1 MPVISEANKVLVTGG
16 NGYIAMHW
24 LPNVHKV
31 FAEHREKLELV
42 VVPDL
47 AKEGAFDEA
56 VRASQGVKVYG
67 SNFTNY
73 CGKIIQEPAVNGTIG
88 LLKSAAR
95 YGNEVKRI
103 VITPSIVAIVQMDF
117 RAPAGVHTEE
127 IWNESSAKEAESGS
141 QNTLTMY
148 CASKTLAEKAAWDF
162 HSQYKDEIKWDLSVV
177 NPTVVFANPLQE
189 LGSPQ
194 DLSETMEYWW
204 YHVICEVP
212 KTDEQLG
219 SGSGWVDVRDVADAH
234 VLALEKEEAG
244 GERFLITADSF
255 IWQDWIDIAN
265 QFDPI
270 SPAEAASRITRSR
283 EGKQPHI

>member
-1 MPVISEANKVLVTGG
+1 M
-16 NGYIAMHW
+16 Y
-24 LPNVHKV
+24 KV

-56 VRASQGVKVYG
+56 VRGVQAIAHVASPATVRKLSTFKGRASQGVKVYG

-73 CGKIIQEPAVNGTIG
+73 CGKIIRNLRSMEPLGYSRVQ
-88 LLKSAAR
+88 L
-95 YGNEVKRI
+95 VM
-103 VITPSIVAIVQMDF
+103 VQMDF
-117 RAPAGVHTEE
+117 RAPAGVYTEE

-148 CASKTLAEKAAWDF
+148 CASKNSCREG
-162 HSQYKDEIKWDLSVV
+162 QYKDEIKWDLSVV
-177 NPTVVFANPLQE
+177 NPTSSANPLQE

-255 IWQDWIDIAN
+255 IWQDWSGYI
-265 QFDPI
+265 
-270 SPAEAASRITRSR
+270 
-283 EGKQPHI
+283 